1 MCSTADHAS
10 GRCLGG
16 TCAPPPGEVPLPI
29 DVDGTV
35 VDASLGLDGRW
46 MVELQCNRDDGECS
60 YESTP
65 PPGPLTNDG
74 PLCVRGTTA
83 DPRDGYGPR
92 AAFYPSDPDP
102 EATLETWDA
111 ELPGVVGVAFDIEM
125 LDGSEMSLGVVD
137 QFNYFIYRIE
147 ASGHHRVFWDE
158 LDNPNNSA
166 VLARDSLVWFNF
178 SHIIDAAVPFD
189 FCISNFAAIVEPVA
203 TSAQ

>member
-1 MCSTADHAS
+1 MARPPIRGMVTGPEQRSIPSTQ
-10 GRCLGG
+10 
-16 TCAPPPGEVPLPI
+16 T
-29 DVDGTV
+29 
-35 VDASLGLDGRW
+35 
-46 MVELQCNRDDGECS
+46 QK
-60 YESTP
+60 
-65 PPGPLTNDG
+65 
-74 PLCVRGTTA
+74 
-83 DPRDGYGPR
+83 
-92 AAFYPSDPDP
+92 
-102 EATLETWDA
+102 ATLETWDA

-125 LDGSEMSLGVVD
+125 LDGSQMSLGVVD